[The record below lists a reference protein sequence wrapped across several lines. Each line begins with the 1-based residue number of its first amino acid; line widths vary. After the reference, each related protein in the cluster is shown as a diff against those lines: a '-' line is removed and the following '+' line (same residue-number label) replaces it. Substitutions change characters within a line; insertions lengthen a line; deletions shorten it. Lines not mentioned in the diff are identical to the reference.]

1 MAKQQRE
8 ISNEQILYY
17 IMNLREQEA
26 KNDQYTNIVIN
37 RELCKELGYF
47 NYKLKDTGEVRA
59 SSLFLISETHDG
71 ELINIIYDEKGR
83 FIGWQNE
90 ENRNKNRIETARDI
104 ELNERLINQ
113 QLIRGI
119 ERERIRNEADS
130 TSSSDTIKA
139 GEGRDLG
146 SKEHE
151 ENTEEKQEQKINN
164 DNTNKNEVKK
174 DLKNL
179 KNEVNLD
186 HAPKIRLDQIIN
198 GYYLWE
204 ILQIESKTR
213 GKLPEGLNE
222 AAFRNGYIT
231 IVDSEKLEAK
241 DGKKRKAEDTFL
253 ICTYSGDVIELD
265 EQILQPMDLGGL
277 EQRKQTELTRQ
288 RYEDGKEVEKPDTET
303 ELTRTSLY
311 RIPNVHERFGVAENW
326 FLGVDKNRDRMTNGV
341 TTPDNVEKNIS
352 FVQVSRNQSYYTSE
366 EKLQNT
372 VEYKLDPVRENV
384 PKSKTELEK
393 EQELRERKPNEA
405 EVERAEHTD
414 DLVEICFKKY
424 KNLRRNL

>member
-26 KNDQYTNIVIN
+26 KNDKFTNIVIN
-37 RELCKELGYF
+37 RELCHELGYF

-71 ELINIIYDEKGR
+71 ELINIIYDNKGR

-90 ENRNKNRIETARDI
+90 ENRRQNKIDVSEDI
-104 ELNERLINQ
+104 ELNEQILKM
-113 QLIRGI
+113 QLQKGI
-119 ERERIRNEADS
+119 ERTKDTENG
-130 TSSSDTIKA
+130 TSSSDTAKA
-139 GEGRDLG
+139 GEGRDLA

-151 ENTEEKQEQKINN
+151 EEKKEDNKETQPNNENGDTKQKNT
-164 DNTNKNEVKK
+164 
-174 DLKNL
+174 LKNL
-179 KNEVNLD
+179 RNEVNLD
-186 HAPKIRLDQIIN
+186 HKPKIRLDQVIN
-198 GYYLWE
+198 GYYLWQ
-204 ILQIESKTR
+204 ILQIEQKLQ

-222 AAFRNGYIT
+222 AAFRNGYLT
-231 IVDSEKLEAK
+231 IVDSKELEEKDHK
-241 DGKKRKAEDTFL
+241 PRKAEDTFL
-253 ICTYSGDVIELD
+253 ICTYSGDIIELD

-277 EQRKQTELTRQ
+277 EQRKQSELTRQ
-288 RYEDGKEVEKPDTET
+288 RYEDGKEEEKPDTET

-311 RIPNVHERFGVAENW
+311 KIPNANERFAVAENW
-326 FLGVDKNRDRMTNGV
+326 FLGVDKNRARMTNGV
-341 TTPDNVEKNIS
+341 TTPDNVDKNIS
-352 FVQVSRNQSYYTSE
+352 FVQVSRNQSYYTRE
-366 EKLQNT
+366 EKIQNT
-372 VEYKLDPVRENV
+372 VEYKLDPIRENV
-384 PKSKTELEK
+384 PKNEKELEK
-393 EQELRERKPNEA
+393 EQELIERKPNET